1 MQEVQ
6 VTLPIGS
13 IVRARYAVEG
23 VLGKGGSGA
32 VYLVRDQ
39 RVHGN
44 LFALKELIDP
54 NKQDRERFLFEAE
67 VLKRLDHPALPRI
80 YSVLEE
86 DERQHMYMLMD
97 YIEGQNLER
106 LRQQLPG
113 QRLPSSNL
121 ITTLT
126 PIVDVLTYLHTRQP
140 PILHRDIKPANII
153 VPTSGSG
160 AMLVDFGIAK
170 EYDEDSTTTAVRRCS
185 PGYGAPEQYGR
196 GTNIITDVYGL
207 GATCYALLTG
217 VVPTDALSR
226 MTQLG
231 GNEADPLLPIEQLV
245 ANVPVS
251 VAEAVYK
258 AMSINGNARFATVAQ
273 FWQAFTA
280 TPVEH
285 PGARQ
290 PITPP
295 INMQKVQRPSVIL
308 KPVTLKPINAVAAVP
323 PTTEPQVQ
331 GRKRKTRRA
340 LSLLL
345 MLLLLLV
352 LFGAG
357 AGFLWYMAHQVRTD
371 RGQVFP
377 ITTTPASSGTATGVV
392 GSAVTPISV
401 GTVTPT
407 AHASAVPSI
416 AATATPSSHPT
427 SVPILPPTAQP
438 TSIPAPQPT
447 PTPKPQPTPI
457 PPKPT
462 PVPPAYPHLVSS
474 YSGVVD
480 DTTAHPDIKA
490 AMSLSS
496 LQQHQGSIRGY
507 FTVNQPL
514 LGSNPFTGSI
524 TMKGTIQFTVS
535 SFNGN
540 APLFFYGT
548 IQANGNMSGSYCS
561 LDSGGHCNASA
572 GAAGVWNVCQC
583 SSASL
588 RLLQRDMRLDETSL

>member
-13 IVRARYAVEG
+13 IVRARYVVEG

-39 RVHGN
+39 RVQGN
-44 LFALKELIDP
+44 LFALKELINP
-54 NKQDRERFLFEAE
+54 HKNDRTRFLFEAE
-67 VLKRLDHPALPRI
+67 VLKRLDHPALPRV
-80 YSVLEE
+80 YGVLED
-86 DERQHMYMLMD
+86 DEQRRVYMLMD
-97 YIEGQNLER
+97 YIEGQNLEQ
-106 LRQQLPG
+106 LRQQLQG
-113 QRLPSSNL
+113 QRLPLSTL
-121 ITTLT
+121 IATLT

-153 VPTSGSG
+153 VPTAGHG
-160 AMLVDFGIAK
+160 AILVDFGIAK

-217 VVPTDALSR
+217 VVPTDALAR

-231 GNEADPLLPIEQLV
+231 SNEADPLLPIEQLV

-251 VAEAVYK
+251 VTEAVYK

-280 TPVEH
+280 TPVEQ
-285 PGARQ
+285 PVVRQ
-290 PITPP
+290 SITPP
-295 INMQKVQRPSVIL
+295 LNMQRIQRPSVIL
-308 KPVTLKPINAVAAVP
+308 KPVTLKPINAVL
-323 PTTEPQVQ
+323 PTLEPQAQ
-331 GRKRKTRRA
+331 GKKRKARRV
-340 LSLLL
+340 LPLLL
-345 MLLLLLV
+345 MLLLLLA

-357 AGFLWYMAHQVRTD
+357 ASFLRYMTHQVGTD
-371 RGQVFP
+371 RGKALSM
-377 ITTTPASSGTATGVV
+377 TTTPTASVAAAGGNAATP
-392 GSAVTPISV
+392 TSV
-401 GTVTPT
+401 RTVIPT
-407 AHASAVPSI
+407 AHASAVSGVL
-416 AATATPSSHPT
+416 ATTTPSSHPT

-457 PPKPT
+457 PPTPT
-462 PVPPAYPHLVSS
+462 PIPPAYPHLVSS

-480 DTTAHPDIKA
+480 DTTAQPDIKA

-496 LQQHQGSIRGY
+496 LQQHQGTISGY

-514 LGSNPFTGSI
+514 VGSNPFTGSI
-524 TMKGTIQFTVS
+524 TTKRTIQFTVS
-535 SFNGN
+535 SYNGN
-540 APLFFYGT
+540 GPLFFYGT

-561 LDSGGHCNASA
+561 LDSTGHCNANA
-572 GAAGVWNVCQC
+572 GASGVWNVCQC

-588 RLLQRDMRLDETSL
+588 RLLQRNMRMDETPLP